1 MKNVSFADHYY
12 IGGKDAGSAVTVSSG
27 ITVNELYVRSKA
39 AGKMVVTGRAATVT
53 AAGGYIQ
60 GAGHSAFSPV
70 FGLAAD
76 NVLGRCDIRAHFVI
90 Y

>member
-1 MKNVSFADHYY
+1 
-12 IGGKDAGSAVTVSSG
+12 
-27 ITVNELYVRSKA
+27 
-39 AGKMVVTGRAATVT
+39 MVVIGAAAAVT

-76 NVLGRCDIRAHFVI
+76 NVLGRYDFRAHFVI

>member
-12 IGGKDAGSAVTVSSG
+12 IGGKDAGSAVTVGSG
-27 ITVNELYVRSKA
+27 VAANELYVRSKA
-39 AGKMVVTGRAATVT
+39 AGKMVVIGAAAAVT

-60 GAGHSAFSPV
+60 GAGHSAFSPA

-76 NVLGRCDIRAHFVI
+76 NVLGRYDIKAHFVI

>member
-12 IGGKDAGSAVTVSSG
+12 IGDKDAGSAVTVDSG

-76 NVLGRCDIRAHFVI
+76 NVLGRCDFRAHFVI